1 MKIDLSGKV
10 ALVTGSSGGIGA
22 AIALQLAQ
30 YGAKVAVNG
39 LRNMEQ
45 AESVAASIRN
55 AGGEAAAF
63 CADVT
68 DTAAIGAMITGI
80 EARLGGPVEL
90 LINNAGHLVERS
102 SITDM
107 SEELYQKIMDVN
119 LKSAVFVSKA
129 VIPGMKSAGGGRIL
143 NLTSLAAHNGG
154 GPGAAIYAASKA
166 AVIALTKGMAKE
178 LAPFGI
184 TVNALSPGFIGQTAF
199 HATFTPEEA
208 RISTVR
214 SIPLGR
220 EGNPD
225 DVAGAAL
232 YLCSELASF
241 ITGETIEI
249 NGGMFMR

>member
-22 AIALQLAQ
+22 RVALQLAQ

-68 DTAAIGAMITGI
+68 DTAAIGAMITAI

-102 SITDM
+102 SIADM

>member
-1 MKIDLSGKV
+1 MNINLQNKI

-22 AIALQLAQ
+22 AIAGGLAGC
-30 YGAKVAVNG
+30 GAKVAVNG
-39 LRNMEQ
+39 LHNMER
-45 AESVAASIRN
+45 AEEVVASIRA
-55 AGGEAAAF
+55 AGGEAEAF
-63 CADVT
+63 RADVT
-68 DTAAIGAMITGI
+68 NTKEIESMIGDITY
-80 EARLGGPVEL
+80 RFGGPVEL
-90 LINNAGHLVERS
+90 LVNNAGHLVQRS
-102 SITDM
+102 PIEMM
-107 SEELYQKIMDVN
+107 SEELYGRIMDVN

-129 VIPGMKSAGGGRIL
+129 VIPGMKAIGRGRII
-143 NLTSLAAHNGG
+143 NLTSVAAHNGG

-166 AVIALTKGMAKE
+166 GIIALTKGLAKE
-178 LAPFGI
+178 LAAAGV

-199 HATFTPEEA
+199 HATFTSEGGRSSA
-208 RISTVR
+208 IS

-232 YLCSELASF
+232 YLCSDLGSF